1 MRTCLPPD
9 RPPVKWIN
17 QGLQDDRI
25 RYDVV
30 DINRAIVDALL
41 AQPAE
46 SFRTRFGK
54 YGRPPAPKIGIG
66 DTVSVSIW
74 EAAGSGLFGTS
85 PVAGVSPG
93 EAPSNWWTPL
103 LSSGGSGK
111 VSNEPGTASFY
122 G

>member
-1 MRTCLPPD
+1 M
-9 RPPVKWIN
+9 IN